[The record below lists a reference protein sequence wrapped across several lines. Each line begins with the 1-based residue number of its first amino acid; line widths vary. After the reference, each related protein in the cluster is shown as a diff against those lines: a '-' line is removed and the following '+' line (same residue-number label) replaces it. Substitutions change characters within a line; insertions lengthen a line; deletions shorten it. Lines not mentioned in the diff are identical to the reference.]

1 MNHRFTTALVA
12 LLCVALT
19 AAAQVNVEVD
29 LADKRAQVS
38 PTLYGIFFEDIN
50 HAADGGLYAELIRNR
65 SLEFSDREPDG
76 WGPLQSQLE
85 LCREGMLNDVQK
97 QALRVRIE
105 APGGGVRNTGF
116 WGIGVQEGTQY
127 RLSLWVRA
135 EAGKPGKLTAVC
147 AARTAPCWAAAR

>member
-76 WGPLQSQLE
+76 WDRRPQ
-85 LCREGMLNDVQK
+85 R
-97 QALRVRIE
+97 
-105 APGGGVRNTGF
+105 
-116 WGIGVQEGTQY
+116 
-127 RLSLWVRA
+127 
-135 EAGKPGKLTAVC
+135 
-147 AARTAPCWAAAR
+147 